1 MDLLIDFFSILNV
14 VTCIQSIL
22 LIFFLL
28 KQRIASKYFLY
39 SQMAIL
45 VVIILNTANS
55 YWAIQWHTIDLLDAL
70 SNYSL
75 IFVGPSIAINLFSID
90 GNATNK
96 KYILGNIYSIPL
108 FFVLILFLD
117 LFANL
122 SVLVMILAFL
132 QMGFFL
138 GYVSYL
144 FSRQFKTLKWIR
156 ALKYYHISLLI
167 IFFINLVGKL
177 MVFFG
182 LMELNEDWLITMT
195 GFFVVPIYFTTYMV
209 MKEGLGFLKVHKQR
223 YAKTPLDTDK
233 TEELLAAIQ
242 ALIEEEKYFLKNDLN
257 LQMLAKELNA
267 PSKYISQVVN
277 LKLNKSFSTYINE
290 LRIEYAKNILL
301 SDGVDKFNISGIGL
315 ESGFR
320 SNSQFYSSFKK
331 YTGLT
336 PTDFIKKHKKNS
348 ENCTE

>member
-1 MDLLIDFFSILNV
+1 MDLLIDFFTILNV

-22 LIFFLL
+22 LIFLL
-28 KQRIASKYFLY
+28 LRHKAKSNYFLF

-55 YWAIQWHTIDLLDAL
+55 YWATQWHTIDLLDAL

-75 IFVGPSIAINLFSID
+75 IFVGPSMAINLLSIG
-90 GNATNK
+90 GNAASK

-108 FFVLILFLD
+108 FFALILILD
-117 LFANL
+117 LFGN
-122 SVLVMILAFL
+122 SSILVMILAFL

-167 IFFINLVGKL
+167 VFSINLVGKL

-195 GFFVVPIYFTTYMV
+195 GFFAVPIYFTTYMI
-209 MKEGLGFLKVHKQR
+209 MKEGLGFLEIQNQR
-223 YAKTPLDTDK
+223 YAKTPLDTTK
-233 TEELLAAIQ
+233 SEELLAAI
-242 ALIEEEKYFLKNDLN
+242 EELVQNKRYFLKSDLN

-301 SDGVDKFNISGIGL
+301 GDGVDKFNISGIGL

-331 YTGLT
+331 FTGLT
-336 PTDFIKKHKKNS
+336 PTDFIKKHKNNTENS
-348 ENCTE
+348 TE